1 MHYELNQ
8 PHNPTISSEM
18 PLYKGF
24 QDVGLNA
31 FNPTPT
37 PLQPHSR
44 NLFESHHL
52 YYVFVNSQHCISF
65 VMLIL
70 ADALRGVIRGG
81 SGGVQVGLTDFNPTF
96 PNAHPQG
103 VSEELVGLWGRNEN
117 SVVTTR
123 IHPLITGK
131 QLFL

>member
-1 MHYELNQ
+1 MHYALNQ
-8 PHNPTISSEM
+8 PHNPTISSET

-24 QDVGLNA
+24 QGVGLNA

-52 YYVFVNSQHCISF
+52 NYVFVNSQHGITF

-70 ADALRGVIRGG
+70 ADALRGVIRG
-81 SGGVQVGLTDFNPTF
+81 VQVGFK
-96 PNAHPQG
+96 
-103 VSEELVGLWGRNEN
+103 WG
-117 SVVTTR
+117 
-123 IHPLITGK
+123 
-131 QLFL
+131 